1 MLFATAA
8 VAAWGIWMI
17 LQPDVFVGTGR
28 RRFREPEHAQVFG
41 IGIAV
46 VFSILLVRG
55 VMMYRTSRR
64 S

>member
-1 MLFATAA
+1 
-8 VAAWGIWMI
+8 MI

-28 RRFREPEHAQVFG
+28 RSFREPEHAQVFG
-41 IGIAV
+41 VGIAV